1 MCLCGANGVSGQRRA
16 EENRWLGG
24 RGKDL
29 NCKHARWL
37 PLSFTS
43 GWPVVRGVFVSH
55 CVVICEV

>member
-43 GWPVVRGVFVSH
+43 G
-55 CVVICEV
+55 